1 MTTAVLRRD
10 TRPIDGA
17 RVLGLLLL
25 GALLALLAVVSPT
38 TAAHAA
44 GRVDVS
50 TAPSADGSTTVT
62 LTGSGFQ
69 YLPNAPG
76 GIYVFFGAVSDPGTN
91 SWAPSQGGRS
101 GSTFGYASASGSQLL
116 VGFAGGDSA
125 SASTSL
131 IDANGAWTA
140 EMTIPGAVFDSVSGN
155 PHAGQSQ
162 AGGQIDCLQVQCGI
176 ITIGAHGMVNANNES
191 FTPVAFVTASG
202 ALESGTV
209 GQSFTDDATVIDI
222 PAEDQAAAGSDAE
235 NPAQEQKPDAAEVQ
249 DAAPAVD
256 ATSSAASADEG
267 LDTSLLA
274 LGALGIAVLALLAAV
289 AFALVRRARSRPAAA
304 THTTT
309 EATEEGVNE

>member
-1 MTTAVLRRD
+1 MTAATQGS
-10 TRPIDGA
+10 TRSTD
-17 RVLGLLLL
+17 RVRALGVLLL
-25 GALLALLAVVSPT
+25 AVLLALLAAVSSA
-38 TAAHAA
+38 TAAQAA

-50 TAPSADGSTTVT
+50 AAPSADGSTTVT

-69 YLPNAPG
+69 YQPNAPG

-116 VGFAGGDSA
+116 VGFAGGESA
-125 SASTSL
+125 SASNSL
-131 IDANGAWTA
+131 IDANGGWSA

-191 FTPVAFVTASG
+191 FTPVSFVTASG
-202 ALESGTV
+202 DLASGTA
-209 GQSFTDDATVIDI
+209 GQSFTDDATVIEI
-222 PAEDQAAAGSDAE
+222 PDGEQTPASSEPEEAAQEPEADETRPESVEDSTTEEAAA
-235 NPAQEQKPDAAEVQ
+235 
-249 DAAPAVD
+249 
-256 ATSSAASADEG
+256 ADEG

-289 AFALVRRARSRPAAA
+289 VFAVFRRAKTRAVPARS
-304 THTTT
+304 TTT
-309 EATEEGVNE
+309 EEEGVSE

>member
-1 MTTAVLRRD
+1 MTTAVLRRGA
-10 TRPIDGA
+10 RPNDGT

-25 GALLALLAVVSPT
+25 GALLALLAVVSPAS
-38 TAAHAA
+38 AAHAA

-50 TAPSADGSTTVT
+50 AAPAVDGSTTVT

-69 YLPNAPG
+69 YVPNAPG

-131 IDANGAWTA
+131 IDANGDWTA
-140 EMTIPGAVFDSVSGN
+140 QMTIPGAVFDSVSGN
-155 PHAGQSQ
+155 PHAGESQ
-162 AGGQIDCLQVQCGI
+162 AGGRIDCLQVQCGI

-202 ALESGTV
+202 ALESGTT

-222 PAEDQAAAGSDAE
+222 PAEEPAATGSE
-235 NPAQEQKPDAAEVQ
+235 EPAQETERDAAGEP
-249 DAAPAVD
+249 DAAPAD
-256 ATSSAASADEG
+256 EAAAAAASADEG

-289 AFALVRRARSRPAAA
+289 VFALVRRTRAKSAAA
-304 THTTT
+304 AHPT
-309 EATEEGVNE
+309 TEEGVSE